1 MVGVWCALGKKKIIG
16 PNTYIVHTLT
26 SFLKLGQFRENLC
39 LLQHK
44 SATANTAE
52 FRREINN
59 IFVKC
64 DACWA

>member
-1 MVGVWCALGKKKIIG
+1 MVGVWYAVGKKNIIG

-26 SFLKLGQFRENLC
+26 PFLKLGRFRENLS

-52 FRREINN
+52 FRRDMNN
-59 IFVKC
+59 VTAKC
-64 DACWA
+64 DECWT